1 MVGPENVLRRP
12 TQHEEP
18 LADFEVAVHGSAQ
31 HGCHAVVARARLA
44 SVRGTAVHEHPLGH
58 LMGSAEMMRRKYK
71 NKTTAMPTTKVYEL

>member
-31 HGCHAVVARARLA
+31 HGSHAVVARARLA

-58 LMGSAEMMRRKYK
+58 LMGVSRDDEKEIQKHDNGNADNES
-71 NKTTAMPTTKVYEL
+71 V